1 MHAVIFQPLA
11 QCPLPVD
18 SGNEAGDVREKLDDS
33 VAVKYFTIGNNVCS
47 FFFLFRLSLRR
58 LRRSMA
64 NRMKRKDR

>member
-1 MHAVIFQPLA
+1 MSFCASRVILLCILTTRCCVHAVIFQPLA

-47 FFFLFRLSLRR
+47 FFFV
-58 LRRSMA
+58 
-64 NRMKRKDR
+64 